1 MTQLSPSGGD
11 EPPVYRWLPDTPVI
25 TPGDASGWLPP
36 EGPIRPLQP
45 PQHSPTA
52 PRQQRRRREGAA
64 GGILAAIF
72 AFLKYGLV
80 LVKFG
85 TFGPT
90 LITMLIA
97 VWFYT
102 LFFGPAFAVGIVVLI
117 LVHELGHFIVARG
130 MGLPARLPIF
140 VGPLGAFTNLRR
152 APADAGKSGIIALAG
167 PALGTVAALLC
178 FLLASTAPAGYARYL
193 LLALAYFGCFLNLI
207 NLIPVGFLDGAK
219 VADVIPKWMNVA
231 GLLVVA
237 ARRAPL
243 RQSDRADL
251 PRPRHL
257 PHRRTISPVEPGRP
271 CAAGRVKTSR
281 ARRRVHRHPPGRGR
295 RHVGGEHRHRQQ
307 QLRPRRQ
314 PQHRQQRPLGRQ
326 RAGVGVGVAVAWQSG
341 KGNVIELYR
350 SANTSSWSLVW

>member
-1 MTQLSPSGGD
+1 MTQLTTPGGD
-11 EPPVYRWLPDTPVI
+11 DRPVYQWLPESSAT
-25 TPGDASGWLPP
+25 TSGDSSSWLPP
-36 EGPIRPLQP
+36 PGPVRPVPP

-52 PRQQRRRREGAA
+52 PRPQRRRREGAA

-90 LITMLIA
+90 LITMVIA
-97 VWFYT
+97 IWFYT
-102 LFFGPAFAVGIVVLI
+102 LFFGPAFAIGIVALI

-140 VGPLGAFTNLRR
+140 IGPLGAVTSLRR

-193 LLALAYFGCFLNLI
+193 LLALAFFGCFLNLI

-219 VADVIPKWMNVA
+219 VADAIPGWMNVA

-237 ARRAPL
+237 GVVLLFGNPIGLLFLILGIFHTIGRFRRSSRGVDPAQL
-243 RQSDRADL
+243 AAS
-251 PRPRHL
+251 
-257 PHRRTISPVEPGRP
+257 RRLGLGSAYIAILLV
-271 CAAGRVKTSR
+271 AAGGMSV
-281 ARRRVHRHPPGRGR
+281 
-295 RHVGGEHRHRQQ
+295 
-307 QLRPRRQ
+307 
-314 PQHRQQRPLGRQ
+314 
-326 RAGVGVGVAVAWQSG
+326 
-341 KGNVIELYR
+341 
-350 SANTSSWSLVW
+350 ANTAIVNSNFVPGVNHSTGTRVL